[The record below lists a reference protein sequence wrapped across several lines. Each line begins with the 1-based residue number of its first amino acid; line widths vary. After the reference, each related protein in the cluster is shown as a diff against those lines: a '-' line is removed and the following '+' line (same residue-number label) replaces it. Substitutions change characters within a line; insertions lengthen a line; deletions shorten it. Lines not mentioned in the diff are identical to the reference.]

1 MSDSNGAEIS
11 QWMARETLAEHLAPL
26 LSRYD
31 VKWRGHGV
39 IYVDHEQY
47 NIITAHRILAD
58 LSASLGV
65 PIQLVRSRL
74 VDLGWFNDVRSTLPV
89 RDGIARI
96 IDKLPSWEADEP
108 EDDDPET
115 NEEYDQD

>member
-1 MSDSNGAEIS
+1 MCDSGGATVG
-11 QWMARETLAEHLAPL
+11 QWMEVEILAEHLTPL
-26 LSRYD
+26 LALHD

-47 NIITAHRILAD
+47 SIITAHRILVD
-58 LSASLGV
+58 LSASLGA

-74 VDLGWFNDVRSTLPV
+74 VDLGWLNDVRSTLPV
-89 RDGIARI
+89 RVGVTRI
-96 IDKLPSWEADEP
+96 IDKRPLWDPDDPA
-108 EDDDPET
+108 EDDPDT

>member
-1 MSDSNGAEIS
+1 MCDSGGATVG
-11 QWMARETLAEHLAPL
+11 QWMEVETLAEHLTPL
-26 LSRYD
+26 LALYD

-74 VDLGWFNDVRSTLPV
+74 VDLGWFNDVRRTFPV
-89 RDGIARI
+89 RDGVARV
-96 IDKLPSWEADEP
+96 IDKLASWETDEP
-108 EDDDPET
+108 EEDDPET

>member
-1 MSDSNGAEIS
+1 MSDSSGAEIS
-11 QWMARETLAEHLAPL
+11 QWMVKETLAEHLTPL
-26 LSRYD
+26 LALYD

-89 RDGIARI
+89 RDGVARVI
-96 IDKLPSWEADEP
+96 EKLASSEADEP
-108 EDDDPET
+108 EEDDHET

>member
-1 MSDSNGAEIS
+1 MSDSSGAEIS
-11 QWMARETLAEHLAPL
+11 QWMVKETLAEHLMPL
-26 LSRYD
+26 LARYD

-74 VDLGWFNDVRSTLPV
+74 VDLGSVSYTHLTLPTILLV
-89 RDGIARI
+89 
-96 IDKLPSWEADEP
+96 
-108 EDDDPET
+108 
-115 NEEYDQD
+115 